1 MKKLNDIFKN
11 KLKTRT
17 LVASSYI
24 NENGDIIKRNPN
36 FNKSSNIDEN
46 IEELKIDE
54 LKSELRK
61 MIKRRENQEKKLIS
75 SLLNL
80 ETIQAEELEELGG
93 IIPNREDVEE
103 RGSLRKKRIS
113 NKPKRKMCRCK

>member
-1 MKKLNDIFKN
+1 MKKLNNIFKN
-11 KLKTRT
+11 KLKTQT

-24 NENGDIIKRNPN
+24 NENGDLIKRNPN
-36 FNKSSNIDEN
+36 FNKLSNIDEENN
-46 IEELKIDE
+46 IEE

-61 MIKRRENQEKKLIS
+61 MIRRREEGEKKLIS

-80 ETIQAEELEELGG
+80 EAIQSEELEELGG
-93 IIPNREDVEE
+93 LIPNREDVEE
-103 RGSLRKKRIS
+103 RGTLRKKRIS